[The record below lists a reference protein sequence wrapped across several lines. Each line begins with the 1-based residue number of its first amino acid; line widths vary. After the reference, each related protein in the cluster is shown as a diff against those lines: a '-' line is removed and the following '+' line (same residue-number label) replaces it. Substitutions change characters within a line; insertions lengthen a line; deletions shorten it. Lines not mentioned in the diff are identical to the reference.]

1 MCNFIIMHVVLI
13 KLNMVS
19 KYFFYENSLKSNNLI
34 KNYLNIHGILMII
47 YFNLLDVNYNNLK

>member
-1 MCNFIIMHVVLI
+1 MHVVLI

-47 YFNLLDVNYNNLK
+47 CFNLLDVNYNNLK